1 MMSINH
7 QSYQR
12 KIFIIGLFFS
22 FIVALLKI
30 SSENNLDIA
39 TFIFITSLIFIPF
52 IIIWFLIKITVVP
65 STIHTAFITFQVLLA
80 TVGHYLPMGG
90 WEFIVTLY
98 LQIITISLFYGVFG
112 LIFIVN
118 KIMKIKPL
126 KDKNT

>member
-1 MMSINH
+1 MMPINY
-7 QSYQR
+7 QSYQK

-52 IIIWFLIKITVVP
+52 IIIWFLLKITVVP
-65 STIHTAFITFQVLLA
+65 STIHTVFIIFQVLLA
-80 TVGHYLPMGG
+80 TVGHYLPMEG

-112 LIFIVN
+112 LIFIVK
-118 KIMKIKPL
+118 KIMKIKLL
-126 KDKNT
+126 KDKRT